1 MKKLAIVLLLAVL
14 AMSVGFSAAQ
24 DTTIPSEL
32 PSGVTITY
40 WHEWGGGQLDAINAL
55 VDDFNANNEWGI
67 TVDATSPGGS
77 GDVQNAVQTGI
88 TTGDLPNLTGAVFTD
103 TAQGLYTDG
112 VLVPLDD
119 YMNDPTWGLT
129 DEEKAN
135 IDMSIIDVNRSPGEP
150 FNNQLL
156 AWPTGVSADVLSVN
170 MTMLNQLGF
179 DKAPETLDD
188 FRAVSCAANDLTTAD
203 GGDVQG
209 FALRIDS
216 FDMFSF
222 IVSNGGTVFDNATQ
236 QYDFTDDNTIEVL
249 QFFQDLYNDGC
260 AYIAE
265 GYNNTGDFSLGLNPM
280 AVGST
285 AGIPYIQGPI
295 DDNNLDINWINT
307 TTPWKDDHR
316 TIQVFLRSMSVLTG
330 TPEQQL
336 ASWLFLKYLA
346 SPQAQITWTN
356 ATQYIPY
363 TKSGLDAIDSGDI
376 TISPQ
381 LDEITTLMNS
391 GDVQLWAAPQAPG
404 SQQVFFGVSDTL
416 VADITT
422 GGMDVMAA
430 AQKATD
436 AANQALADAQSNM

>member
-1 MKKLAIVLLLAVL
+1 MKKLAVVLLLAVL
-14 AMSVGFSAAQ
+14 AMSASFGAAQ
-24 DTTIPSEL
+24 DTMIPSEL

-77 GDVQNAVQTGI
+77 GDVQNAIQTGV
-88 TTGDLPNLTGAVFTD
+88 TTGDLPNLTGAIFPD
-103 TAQGLYTDG
+103 IAQGLYLDG

-135 IDMSIIDVNRSPGEP
+135 IDMSIIDTNRSTPEP
-150 FNNQLL
+150 FNGQLL
-156 AWPTGVSADVLSVN
+156 AWPTGVSANVLSVN
-170 MTMLNQLGF
+170 MTMLGELGF
-179 DKAPETLDD
+179 DNPPQTLDD
-188 FRAVSCAANDLTTAD
+188 FRAIACGANDLTTAD

-209 FALRIDS
+209 FPIRVNA
-216 FDMFSF
+216 FDTFSF
-222 IVSNGGTVFDNATQ
+222 IISEGGSVFDDATQ
-236 QYDFTDDNTIEVL
+236 QYDFTNDGSIKVL

-295 DDNNLDINWINT
+295 DDNGLDIEWINT
-307 TTPWKDDHR
+307 TTPWTEGNR
-316 TIQVFLRSMSVLTG
+316 TIQVFLRSMSVMVG

-346 SPQAQITWTN
+346 SPEAQITWTN

-381 LDEITTLMNS
+381 LEDITSLM
-391 GDVQLWAAPQAPG
+391 GMDDVQLWAAPQALG
-404 SQQVFFGVSDTL
+404 SQAVFVGVADTL
-416 VADITT
+416 IADVTT
-422 GGMDVMAA
+422 GGMDVMEA

-436 AANQALADAQSNM
+436 AANQKLAEAADNM